1 VLLDGGAERAAA
13 VQKGRYKK
21 RTISSDDPNHSF
33 YLDLHILV
41 YIRFT
46 GSTVAVAV
54 AIAVA
59 VAVAGTRVIQ
69 SGRHPCD
76 FSAAYLLFAREQRH
90 TAFHE
95 ADVLAIGQGAE

>member
-1 VLLDGGAERAAA
+1 M
-13 VQKGRYKK
+13 
-21 RTISSDDPNHSF
+21 
-33 YLDLHILV
+33 HILLS
-41 YIRFT
+41 IRFT
-46 GSTVAVAV
+46 GGTVAVAV

-76 FSAAYLLFAREQRH
+76 FSAAYLLFAREQRQ